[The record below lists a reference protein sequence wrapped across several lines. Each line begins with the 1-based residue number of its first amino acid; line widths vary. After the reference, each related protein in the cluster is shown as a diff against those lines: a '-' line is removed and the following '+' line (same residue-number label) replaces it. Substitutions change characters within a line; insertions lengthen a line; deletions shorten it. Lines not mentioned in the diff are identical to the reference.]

1 MKTVTSSQHK
11 ISRRR
16 CQAICCGWE
25 EWGCCQRCVMPAK
38 VMPGVQS
45 SPSMSSLLWL
55 ADEWHRSINEFWDK
69 SHKMIAGCQAQ
80 PQPNPVIFMTK
91 CEVLMNKFQ
100 KHICTFTLTD
110 FNPVL
115 LNLNQNPVTALAESA
130 PACRFLLKHHSL
142 SELGRRRAA
151 RRYMEIWK
159 FSTNS
164 ISGSFEPNNTSP
176 LASILEKLVLD
187 RQTDWHAA
195 LYI

>member
-80 PQPNPVIFMTK
+80 PQPNPVIFITK

-110 FNPVL
+110 FNPVYCFTVYCFTL
-115 LNLNQNPVTALAESA
+115 LGLSPSLLGGWISKIPGPVRYWTCQDTGLAMSLGVLTSSQLQRYLALQ
-130 PACRFLLKHHSL
+130 L
-142 SELGRRRAA
+142 
-151 RRYMEIWK
+151 
-159 FSTNS
+159 
-164 ISGSFEPNNTSP
+164 
-176 LASILEKLVLD
+176 
-187 RQTDWHAA
+187 
-195 LYI
+195 